1 MRIFKVYMVYDKK
14 QIAID
19 LGFRIRS
26 IRLSKG
32 LTMEELAAMSGMEY
46 IQISR
51 IELGKINTTVFQI
64 YRLANSLNISV
75 AQIFAI
81 EETKS
86 KSKKPQN
93 GKKVKTA

>member
-1 MRIFKVYMVYDKK
+1 MYMVNDKK

-64 YRLANSLNISV
+64 YRLANSFNYTV
-75 AQIFAI
+75 AQIFAMEENNI
-81 EETKS
+81 ESNKRQ
-86 KSKKPQN
+86 K
-93 GKKVKTA
+93 GKKVKAT

>member
-81 EETKS
+81 EETNS
-86 KSKKPQN
+86 KPKKPQN
-93 GKKVKTA
+93 GKKVKTT